1 MLTYRIIIV
10 FRPDS
15 VPIRARPR
23 QPSFLAESL
32 KRAGLYVQARYGV
45 YRILVTS
52 FIVVEIYDEP
62 YRMSGYYTG
71 EVI

>member
-45 YRILVTS
+45 YRILVTA
-52 FIVVEIYDEP
+52 FIIVDLWWTISHEWLLYKG
-62 YRMSGYYTG
+62 SNL
-71 EVI
+71 